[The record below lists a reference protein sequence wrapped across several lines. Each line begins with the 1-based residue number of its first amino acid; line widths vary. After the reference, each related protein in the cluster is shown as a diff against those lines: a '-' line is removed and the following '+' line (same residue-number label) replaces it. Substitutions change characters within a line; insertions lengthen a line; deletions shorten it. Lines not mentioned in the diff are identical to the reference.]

1 MSWIITWNTATC
13 PREPPDFAPVSVW
26 LNSDAHRVLNRT
38 VAQTAAAAASYCHS
52 GPGGVGALAPLSR
65 LLGNCFSAP
74 GLFMFCD
81 WIIRPRAREAPFVA
95 RLGCFSALPLSWLF
109 QRGSAPA
116 GQSRRYWHI
125 LYSVYPAVTKTGRFL
140 LKVISHQRHLSPVYL
155 FLPMKPIKC
164 FFSDPFAFL
173 KTQLS
178 PVCLF

>member
-1 MSWIITWNTATC
+1 MSWIITWNTGTC
-13 PREPPDFAPVSVW
+13 PRNDFAPVSVW

-38 VAQTAAAAASYCHS
+38 VAQTAAAVHYCHS
-52 GPGGVGALAPLSR
+52 GPGGVGALAPLSW

-109 QRGSAPA
+109 QRGSAPTS
-116 GQSRRYWHI
+116 QSWRYWHI
-125 LYSVYPAVTKTGRFL
+125 LYSVYPAVTKTDRFL
-140 LKVISHQRHLSPVYL
+140 LKVISHQRHLSPVFL
-155 FLPMKPIKC
+155 FLSMKPINF

-178 PVCLF
+178 PLCLF